1 VYSPTPRQKSQNI
14 LTQKSLASPQ
24 PGAARR
30 SLVMRIILI
39 WTRSGMSVP
48 VRRQPG
54 GGGKKTNKIND
65 LARPLSRATLGIFT
79 FEKGAKIF
87 MLLS

>member
-1 VYSPTPRQKSQNI
+1 
-14 LTQKSLASPQ
+14 
-24 PGAARR
+24 
-30 SLVMRIILI
+30 MRIILI
-39 WTRSGMSVP
+39 WTRSEMSVQKSGDSQA
-48 VRRQPG
+48 QPG